1 VGDNNSIRLE
11 LLPVRRRVKRRG
23 GLGVRQAQAERAHDS
38 DEQVPE
44 LSVAVA
50 VSADCQDIVKTVSLL

>member
-23 GLGVRQAQAERAHDS
+23 GLGVRQAQASGRTILTNRCRS
-38 DEQVPE
+38 
-44 LSVAVA
+44 
-50 VSADCQDIVKTVSLL
+50 